1 MMLRSCMINI
11 RRIVTVIVLTLSLFI
26 YGCENHDGGNNQDNN
41 YNNESYVTVVVRN
54 DWMRGINI
62 LVNNAD
68 LYDQVQPGETRY
80 VTRNLIGDE
89 KFSIT
94 IWFLNSYGFEKI
106 KSPEYS
112 FDRGQSQYHMNI
124 EAPPDNIQIY

>member
-1 MMLRSCMINI
+1 MMLRSCMMNI
-11 RRIVTVIVLTLSLFI
+11 RRIAATIVLILSLFI
-26 YGCENHDGGNNQDNN
+26 CGCENSDESNNQDNN
-41 YNNESYVTVVVRN
+41 NVSYITVIVRN

-68 LYDQVQPGETRY
+68 LYDQVQTGETRY
-80 VTRNLIGDE
+80 VTRNLIGE
-89 KFSIT
+89 EMFSIT
-94 IWFLNSYGFEKI
+94 IWFLNSYGYEKI
-106 KSPEYS
+106 KSPEYL